1 MGESVDDESERTGA
15 GERQGELLLQEP
27 FDGDRG
33 ISATCRRNLL
43 QSTRVLMDTEITFLS
58 GETPRAVGEGYS
70 QDTGHD
76 W

>member
-15 GERQGELLLQEP
+15 GERQGELLLQES

-43 QSTRVLMDTEITFLS
+43 QSTSFNEF
-58 GETPRAVGEGYS
+58 
-70 QDTGHD
+70 
-76 W
+76 